1 MLSKIK
7 NEKYTKSFLTKRST
21 EEALFSLDYN
31 IVIKQDK
38 NDVCYFIESEIKIS
52 YIYLKNEDGYIMYT
66 DEQPTF
72 WRAKANPQSQHC
84 SITSYLEI
92 ADTYVS
98 LGIGSFVLSELMRTI
113 SRYASKC
120 SLRAT
125 LSTYDEVNENSLRRD
140 TMYNNIG
147 FDVHD
152 NYIYTEKIS
161 NLVLHRK
168 FNYIQEL
175 DVVKKFRDFK
185 QEFNE
190 QQQLLKRLQ
199 DRIEENKDEQFN
211 YFKKY
216 WKLRNLVKK
225 TLIFCILFIIC
236 YIYYINS

>member
-7 NEKYTKSFLTKRST
+7 NEKYTKSFLTTRST

-31 IVIKQDK
+31 IVIKQDE

-52 YIYLKNEDGYIMYT
+52 YIYLKSEDGYIMYT
-66 DEQPTF
+66 HEQPTF

-92 ADTYVS
+92 ANTYIS

-120 SLRAT
+120 SLRVT

-140 TMYNNIG
+140 TMYKNIG

-168 FNYIQEL
+168 FDYIEEL
-175 DVVKKFRDFK
+175 DLAKKFRDIN

-190 QQQLLKRLQ
+190 QQHIIKNLRNSIEHY
-199 DRIEENKDEQFN
+199 REENFALDR
-211 YFKKY
+211 FKRRCLKGVGV
-216 WKLRNLVKK
+216 LVLMAF
-225 TLIFCILFIIC
+225 LIYPFI
-236 YIYYINS
+236 SK